1 MTKRRYEAVEA
12 PTNTEEA
19 KQAAI
24 DYWLARHREAAQA
37 IGITSTRLAQLG
49 VPIPLTE
56 APERLDLL

>member
-1 MTKRRYEAVEA
+1 MGKHRYEAVEA

-19 KQAAI
+19 IQAARE
-24 DYWLARHREAAQA
+24 YWLARHREAAQA